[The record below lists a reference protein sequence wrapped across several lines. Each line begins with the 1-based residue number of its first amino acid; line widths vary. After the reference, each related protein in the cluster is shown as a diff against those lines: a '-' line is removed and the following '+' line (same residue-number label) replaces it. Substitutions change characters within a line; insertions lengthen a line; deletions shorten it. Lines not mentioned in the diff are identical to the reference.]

1 MELKTLVS
9 IGLFTTLF
17 LLTLLFWREYLY
29 SSRSKEGFI
38 SMNNTV
44 LSDKVVEMIAKNNEP
59 VPTDQDAVEAHQ
71 TLLRYIRNDYGKGVK
86 FLFDIRDRFFE
97 GSPQIRKDLDI
108 RTLLDNYQSPLQ
120 RL

>member
-1 MELKTLVS
+1 MGSLDLN
-9 IGLFTTLF
+9 
-17 LLTLLFWREYLY
+17 
-29 SSRSKEGFI
+29 EGFM

-44 LSDKVVEMIAKNNEP
+44 LSDKVIEMIAKNNEP
-59 VPTDQDAVEAHQ
+59 VPTDQDVVEAHQ

-97 GSPQIRKDLDI
+97 GDQCKPTIRKDLDI
-108 RTLLDNYQSPLQ
+108 RTLLDNYQNPLQ